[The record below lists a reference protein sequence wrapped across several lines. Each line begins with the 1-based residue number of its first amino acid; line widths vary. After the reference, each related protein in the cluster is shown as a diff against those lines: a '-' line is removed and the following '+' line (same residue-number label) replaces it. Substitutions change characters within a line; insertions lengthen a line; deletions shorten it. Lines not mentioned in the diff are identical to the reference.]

1 MISFEIFLILL
12 FVVAILYSSVGH
24 GGASGYLAIMVIAG
38 ISPALMKSSALL
50 LNIFVAGIAFLSFYR
65 AGYFKWKVFWP
76 FGITSVPSAFIG
88 ARITINPHMYKIILG
103 ICLLIAVARI
113 IYRPKTRDSQLKDSS
128 ILISLLSGLILGFVS
143 GLIGIGGG
151 ILLSPLL
158 ILLRWSDIKQTA
170 AISALFIL
178 VNSASGLIGL
188 FSKGFLPDR
197 DMLYWLLVALSGGI
211 IGSWFGSRKLPVNG
225 LKYLLAGVLS
235 FAALKLFM
243 F

>member
-1 MISFEIFLILL
+1 MISLEIFLILL
-12 FVVAILYSSVGH
+12 FVVAFLYSSVGH

-38 ISPALMKSSALL
+38 ISPAMMKSTALL

-65 AGYFKWKVFWP
+65 AGHFKWKIFWP
-76 FGITSVPSAFIG
+76 FGITSVPASFIG
-88 ARITINPHMYKIILG
+88 AQINLNPHLYKIILG
-103 ICLLIAVARI
+103 VCLLLAVARI
-113 IYRPKTRDSQLKDSS
+113 LYRPQNSGLFLNATS
-128 ILISLLSGLILGFVS
+128 IPLSLLFGLILGFVS

-158 ILLRWSDIKQTA
+158 ILLNWSDIKQTA
-170 AISALFIL
+170 AISSLFIL

-188 FSKGFLPDR
+188 FSKGFLPNSN
-197 DMLYWLLVALSGGI
+197 MLYWILTALAGGI
-211 IGSWFGSRKLPVNG
+211 IGSYFGSKKLPVNG
-225 LKYLLAGVLS
+225 LKYLLASVLS